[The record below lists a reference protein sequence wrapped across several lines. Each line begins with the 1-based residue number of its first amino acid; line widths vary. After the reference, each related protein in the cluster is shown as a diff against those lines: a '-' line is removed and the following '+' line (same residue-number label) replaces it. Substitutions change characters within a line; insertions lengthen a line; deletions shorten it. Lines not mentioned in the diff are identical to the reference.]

1 MTSLDVPT
9 IVLMAAISSGT
20 MAIVLLAAQ
29 RSFPAGVDGLGWW
42 ALASLCFMVGR
53 LLTWL
58 RPMPLPDWLG
68 VLGANGALFLAMGFC
83 LAGTQIFYGRRPSW
97 WLVHLAWIGGLA
109 GLAWWLWIEPDM
121 AKRIVLFSVI
131 YLLMQGALLATIAR
145 HGEHH
150 FSSWFFGGLVMI
162 QVVVLGARA
171 IGFALPSTD
180 PNALN
185 VTYLATG
192 NIMSLMLAV
201 GFMTVAIHRLQTLL
215 EQRANLDPLTGALN
229 RRGFTE
235 KYLHEVA
242 RMQRDR
248 QALAVL
254 SIDLDFFKAIND
266 RHGHGMGDKV
276 LVHVTGVIRQA
287 LRATDDVARF
297 GGEEFIVLLPRT
309 SVELAQLVAARV
321 QTLLREADGG
331 VLPRCTVSI
340 GIAGQD
346 ETGNGLDA
354 LLTRADL
361 ALYRAK
367 AEGRDRV
374 ALASGELTSSQAPA
388 AAAVAVS
395 AAPG

>member
-1 MTSLDVPT
+1 MTALDVPT

-20 MAIVLLAAQ
+20 MAIVLLAA
-29 RSFPAGVDGLGWW
+29 RHSFPAGVNGLGWW

-58 RPMPLPDWLG
+58 RPLPLPDWLG
-68 VLGANGALFLAMGFC
+68 VLGANGALFLAMGCC
-83 LAGTQIFYGRRPSW
+83 LVGTQVFYGRRPSW

-109 GLAWWLWIEPDM
+109 GLAWWLWVAPDM
-121 AKRIVLFSVI
+121 AKRIVLFSTI
-131 YLLMQGALLATIAR
+131 YLAMQGMLLATIAR

-150 FSSWFFGGLVMI
+150 FSSWFFGALVLI
-162 QVVVLGARA
+162 QVIVLGARA

-180 PNALN
+180 PQALN
-185 VTYLATG
+185 ITYLATG

-201 GFMTVAIHRLQTLL
+201 GFMTAAIHRLQSLL
-215 EQRANLDPLTGALN
+215 EQQANLDPLTGALN

-242 RMQRDR
+242 RMQRER
-248 QALAVL
+248 QPLAIL

-266 RHGHGMGDKV
+266 RHGHGVGDKV
-276 LVHVTGVIRQA
+276 LVHVTGIIRQA

-297 GGEEFIVLLPRT
+297 GGEEFVVLLPRT

-331 VLPRCTVSI
+331 ALPRCTVSI
-340 GIAGQD
+340 GIAGHGEAD
-346 ETGNGLDA
+346 KGMDA
-354 LLTRADL
+354 LLTRADV

-367 AEGRDRV
+367 ADGRDRV
-374 ALASGELTSSQAPA
+374 ALA
-388 AAAVAVS
+388 
-395 AAPG
+395 